1 MGSVILKR
9 LEDAIEDNDIIHG
22 VIRGALTNHCGR
34 TDSITRPFDGDQASL
49 FNNVMRSTGVDPL
62 DVTYVEMHG
71 TGTQAGDAAEMK
83 SVLSVF
89 GPGQRKRKNPL
100 HLGTVKA
107 NIGHAESASGV
118 SSLVKVLMM
127 MKHSTIP
134 PHCGIKT
141 RINHT
146 YPTNMADM
154 NVQIPLQP
162 VPWSREDVPRE
173 KRIAFLNNFSA
184 AGGNTALLLEDA
196 PPARGP
202 QPTQKDRRTCLPVA
216 VTAKSSKSLGMNIE
230 GLIAYIKENPEVS
243 LSSLSYT
250 TTARRIHHGYRIIV
264 SGSDVDSIRNNLQDT
279 IPDIDSHRPI
289 PTAAKLPKV
298 TMVFTG
304 QGTVYQGI
312 GKQLFDCVP
321 SFKEDVLRLNNIVE
335 RQGFP
340 SFLHLVNDA
349 ADSAE
354 DIPPIVTQLGLV
366 CIQMALHGLW
376 KRLGVSPVATVGHSL
391 GEYPE
396 LYAAGVLTAADVI
409 YLVGTRAQL
418 LSEKAV
424 SGVYGMLAVKQSIDV
439 ILPELTGTACSVA
452 CLNQPSSNVI
462 SGPAEQLAQLKS
474 RLAGKGIDS
483 IPLEI
488 PYAFHSAQVDP
499 ILEDFRKAAD
509 GVRFNAPSVPYI
521 SPLLGKVIPAG
532 DTESLN
538 ASYLVSACRQPVNF
552 QAAVE
557 AASAGG
563 VVKANN
569 LWLEIGSHLA
579 CSGMIKGI
587 LGRESLAL
595 PSLRKNTDAW
605 LTLTAGLEILYKQG
619 IDIDWHEYHKGPS
632 DGPQPE
638 MLLLPR
644 YAWNPKNYWIPYRN
658 NFCLSKGDLIQ
669 DVKVEGSSYVPRYLS
684 PSVQKVLEENHNS
697 EVSTFLAESDIHDE
711 RLAAIFE
718 GHVVNN
724 ALICPSVSDAVC
736 MICLCVHK
744 LTELYSLCTQK
755 SHSQ

>member
-1 MGSVILKR
+1 
-9 LEDAIEDNDIIHG
+9 
-22 VIRGALTNHCGR
+22 
-34 TDSITRPFDGDQASL
+34 
-49 FNNVMRSTGVDPL
+49 MRSIGIDPL

-89 GPGQRKRKNPL
+89 GPGQRQRKNPL

-127 MKHSTIP
+127 MRYSTIP

-141 RINHT
+141 RVNHT

-154 NVQIPLQP
+154 NVHIPLKP
-162 VPWSREDVPRE
+162 VSWNREDVPRG

-196 PPARGP
+196 PLGHGP
-202 QPTQKDRRTCLPVA
+202 QPTQKDRRTGFPVA
-216 VTAKSSKSLGMNIE
+216 VTAKSSKSLKMNIE
-230 GLIAYIKENPEVS
+230 GLIAYIRENPEVS
-243 LSSLSYT
+243 LCSLSYT

-264 SGSDVDSIRNNLQDT
+264 SGSDVNSIRTDLENT
-279 IPDIDSHRPI
+279 ISSIDNHRPI
-289 PTAAKLPKV
+289 PTAAKLPKI
-298 TMVFTG
+298 TMAFTG

-312 GKQLFDCVP
+312 GKQLFDSVP
-321 SFKEDVLRLNNIVE
+321 SFKEDVLRFNKIVE
-335 RQGFP
+335 RHGFP

-349 ADSAE
+349 TDSAE
-354 DIPPIVTQLGLV
+354 DNPPIVTQLGLV
-366 CIQMALHGLW
+366 CTQMALHGLW
-376 KRLGVSPVATVGHSL
+376 KRLGVFPAATVGHSL
-391 GEYPE
+391 GEYPA

-409 YLVGTRAQL
+409 YLVGTRARL

-424 SGVYGMLAVKQSIDV
+424 LGAYGMLAVKQPID
-439 ILPELTGTACSVA
+439 IIFPELSSTSCTVA
-452 CLNQPSSNVI
+452 CRNQPSSNVI
-462 SGPAEQLAQLKS
+462 SGPTEQLAQLKS
-474 RLAGKGIDS
+474 RLADKGIDS

-499 ILEDFRKAAD
+499 ILEDFKKTAD

-521 SPLLGKVIPAG
+521 SPLLGKIISAG
-532 DTESLN
+532 DTGSIDTP
-538 ASYLVSACRQPVNF
+538 YLISACRQPVNF
-552 QAAVE
+552 QAAIE

-563 VVKANN
+563 VVKENT
-569 LWLEIGSHLA
+569 LWLEIGSHPA
-579 CSGMIKGI
+579 CSSMIKGI
-587 LGRESLAL
+587 LGRERVTLA
-595 PSLRKNTDAW
+595 SLRKNTDAW

-619 IDIDWHEYHKGPS
+619 IDIDWYEYHKGLS
-632 DGPQPE
+632 DLPKPE

-644 YAWNPKNYWIPYRN
+644 YAWSLKNYWIPYRN

-669 DVKVEGSSYVPRYLS
+669 GVKVENSSYVPQYLS

-724 ALICPSVSDAVC
+724 ALICPSVSNVC
-736 MICLCVHK
+736 IIWVCSRK
-744 LTELYSLCTQK
+744 LTELYSLCTPKLRSRQP
-755 SHSQ
+755 ST

>member
-1 MGSVILKR
+1 
-9 LEDAIEDNDIIHG
+9 
-22 VIRGALTNHCGR
+22 
-34 TDSITRPFDGDQASL
+34 
-49 FNNVMRSTGVDPL
+49 MRSTGVDPL

-146 YPTNMADM
+146 YPTNMDDM
-154 NVQIPLQP
+154 NVHIPLQP
-162 VPWSREDVPRE
+162 VPWSKEDVPRE

-196 PPARGP
+196 PPSRGP
-202 QPTQKDRRTCLPVA
+202 QPTQEDQRVRLPVA
-216 VTAKSSKSLGMNIE
+216 VTARSSKSLGMNIK

-264 SGSDVDSIRNNLQDT
+264 SGLDIDSIQTDLQKT
-279 IPDIDSHRPI
+279 TQGIDSHRPI

-304 QGTVYQGI
+304 QGTVYKGI
-312 GKQLFDCVP
+312 GKELFDCVP
-321 SFKEDVLRLNNIVE
+321 SFKEDVLRFNNIVE

-340 SFLHLVNDA
+340 SFLALVSNT
-349 ADSAE
+349 ADSSE
-354 DIPPIVTQLGLV
+354 DTPPIVTQLGLV
-366 CIQMALHGLW
+366 CIQMALYGLW
-376 KRLGVSPVATVGHSL
+376 KRLGVSPAATIGHSL
-391 GEYPE
+391 GEYPA

-409 YLVGTRAQL
+409 YLVGTRARL
-418 LSEKAV
+418 LSEKVV
-424 SGVYGMLAVKQSIDV
+424 SGAYGMLAVKRPADI
-439 ILPELTGTACSVA
+439 ILPELIGTACSVA
-452 CLNQPSSNVI
+452 CRNQPSSNVI
-462 SGPAEQLAQLKS
+462 SGPTEQLVELKS
-474 RLAGKGIDS
+474 RLADKGIDS

-499 ILEDFRKAAD
+499 ILEEFKKATD
-509 GVRFNAPSVPYI
+509 GVRFDAPSVPYI
-521 SPLLGKVIPAG
+521 SPLWGKVIPTG
-532 DTESLN
+532 DTESLD
-538 ASYLVSACRQPVNF
+538 ASYLVNACRQTVKF

-557 AASAGG
+557 AGSAGG
-563 VVKANN
+563 SVKVNT
-569 LWLEIGSHLA
+569 LWLEIGSHPA
-579 CSGMIKGI
+579 CSGMIKET
-587 LGRESLAL
+587 LGRESLTL
-595 PSLRKNTDAW
+595 TSLRKSTDAW
-605 LTLTAGLEILYKQG
+605 LTLTASLEVLYKQG
-619 IDIDWHEYHKGPS
+619 IDINWHEYHKGLS

-644 YAWNPKNYWIPYRN
+644 YAWNLKNYWIPYRN
-658 NFCLSKGDLIQ
+658 NFCLTKGDLVH
-669 DVKVEGSSYVPRYLS
+669 DVKYEGSYYVPRYLS
-684 PSVQKVLEENHNS
+684 PSVQKVLEEDHNS

-724 ALICPSVSDAVC
+724 ALVCPSVSGAVC
-736 MICLCVHK
+736 INDCICKTKKTL
-744 LTELYSLCTQK
+744 
-755 SHSQ
+755 